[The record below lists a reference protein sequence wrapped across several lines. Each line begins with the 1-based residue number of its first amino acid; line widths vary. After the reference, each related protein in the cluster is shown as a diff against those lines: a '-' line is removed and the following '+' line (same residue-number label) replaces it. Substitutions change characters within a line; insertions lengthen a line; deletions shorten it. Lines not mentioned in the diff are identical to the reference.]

1 MSRASVSLTLAF
13 SALIGALTLSVEGAA
28 APTALSAAEIVD
40 KNIAARGGLV
50 AWRGVQTLSW
60 SGKMDAGGHVKQ
72 AAAGEPA
79 SVDAAKTGPEAAKVG
94 PRAAGQPSAAPGKMP
109 PPSRST
115 TQAQLPF
122 TLEMKRPRKTRLELE
137 FGGQTAL
144 QVYDGTQ
151 GWKVRP
157 FLNRHEVESFTADE
171 LKTIASQSDLDGYLV
186 DYAAKGTKVELGGVE
201 KVEGKD
207 AFKLKLTLKNKQV
220 LHEWI
225 DAKTFLEVKIEG
237 TPRRLDNRIHPVFI
251 YLRDYRAVSG
261 RMIPHLIET
270 TVQGVATT
278 EKIRIEKV
286 VVNPALNESRFAKPT

>member
-109 PPSRST
+109 PPPRST

-186 DYAAKGTKVELGGVE
+186 DYAAKGTRVELGGVE

-278 EKIRIEKV
+278 EKIQIEKV